1 LSATNEPKERRHIV
15 NDAVRQLEELTQAW
29 AAAELRGD
37 TTFLKNTLA
46 DDFVGV
52 GPHGFTLTKEQWL
65 SRHETGNLKYE
76 SFELD
81 EIEVRPYGDAAV
93 TVCRQ
98 NTEGVYED
106 ENGRY
111 DIHEQ
116 FRATL
121 IFVKQQ
127 GWWQLVGLQLSPIL
141 GRP

>member
-1 LSATNEPKERRHIV
+1 MGPRGFMLS
-15 NDAVRQLEELTQAW
+15 
-29 AAAELRGD
+29 
-37 TTFLKNTLA
+37 
-46 DDFVGV
+46 
-52 GPHGFTLTKEQWL
+52 KEQWL
-65 SRHETGNLKYE
+65 ERHGFGKLKYE

-93 TVCRQ
+93 MVCRQ
-98 NTEGVYED
+98 TAEGVYED

-121 IFVKQQ
+121 IFAKQE
-127 GWWQLVGLQLSPIL
+127 GHWVLAGLHLSPIA

>member
-1 LSATNEPKERRHIV
+1 MSDQI
-15 NDAVRQLEELTQAW
+15 DELQKLVEDW

-37 TTFLKNTLA
+37 ATFLGSALA
-46 DDFVGV
+46 DDFIGI
-52 GPHGFTLTKEQWL
+52 GPRGFMLTKDQWL
-65 SRHETGNLKYE
+65 ERHETGSLRYE
-76 SFELD
+76 SFGLD
-81 EIEVRPYGDAAV
+81 EVEVRPYGDAAV

-98 NTEGVYED
+98 TAEGVYED

-121 IFVKQQ
+121 VFVRQQ
-127 GWWQLVGLQLSPIL
+127 GRWMLAGLQLSPIL